1 LTDIAAARKG
11 IIFMLSLFSSVPSGE
26 WNMKLEKFFIDE
38 KKPVHVTWWAQQFDV
53 PEEVLLEAIAAVGNR
68 AKAVRIYLDEREQR
82 SAAQSA
88 PLTIT

>member
-1 LTDIAAARKG
+1 
-11 IIFMLSLFSSVPSGE
+11 MPSAE
-26 WNMKLEKFFIDE
+26 WNMNLEKFFIDE